1 MRSCTRSHR
10 MTQIDS
16 IVTRLLGL
24 HPKLIDLTLDRMWR
38 ILDALGHPER
48 GLPPVIHVA
57 GTNGKGS
64 TIAFMRAILEAAG
77 LRVHV
82 YTSPHLVRFN
92 ERFRLGAVRRRAGRE
107 RRRARRNLERMRAR
121 QRRRPHHGV
130 RDHHRGRIA
139 AVRAPCG
146 RHSAARGR
154 ARRPA
159 RCHQCDRAS
168 ARHRGDAGR
177 ARPCGIP
184 RRHRRQIAAEKAG
197 IFKPDVPAI
206 VAAQPREALPVI
218 ERQAARLHAPIRIAG
233 EDWTATEERGRLV
246 YQDDAGLIDLPAPK
260 LYGRHQFENA
270 GLAIAALRA
279 VDTLELA
286 PAAFEGVAKAEWP
299 ARMQRLASGALA
311 ALVPPGGEL
320 WLDGGHN
327 PDGGRVIASA
337 LADLEERV
345 SRPLVL
351 IVGMLANK
359 DGAGFLRNFTG
370 LARRVVTVPV
380 PQQKNSLP
388 AAALAEAARAIGL
401 PAQESPDLETALAA
415 IGRFDLDQ
423 PPRILITGS
432 LYLAGAAL
440 ALNGTPPD

>member
-1 MRSCTRSHR
+1 

-24 HPKLIDLTLDRMWR
+24 HPKRIDLTLERMWR

-77 LRVHV
+77 LRVHA

-92 ERFRLGAVRRRAGRE
+92 ERFRLGAGGEGRLATDDELADALAECERANAGAPITVFE
-107 RRRARRNLERMRAR
+107 ITTAAGLLLFAR
-121 QRRRPHHGV
+121 QPADILLLEVGLGGRLDATNVIERPLV
-130 RDHHRGRIA
+130 TVVSPVSRDHA
-139 AVRAPCG
+139 EFL
-146 RHSAARGR
+146 
-154 ARRPA
+154 
-159 RCHQCDRAS
+159 
-168 ARHRGDAGR
+168 GDTVGK
-177 ARPCGIP
+177 
-184 RRHRRQIAAEKAG
+184 IAAEKAG
-197 IFKPDVPAI
+197 IFKRDVPAI
-206 VAAQPREALPVI
+206 VAAQPREALAVI
-218 ERQAARLHAPIRIAG
+218 ERQAARAGAPIKIAG

-279 VDTLELA
+279 AGTLALT

-299 ARMQRLASGALA
+299 ARMQLLSSGRLA

-351 IVGMLANK
+351 IVGMLGSK
-359 DGAGFLRNFTG
+359 DSEGFLRNFTG
-370 LARRVVTVPV
+370 LARRIVTVPI
-380 PQQKNSLP
+380 PQQENTLP
-388 AAALAEAARAIGL
+388 AAALADAARAIGL
-401 PAQESPDLETALAA
+401 PAEVSPDIETALAA
-415 IGRFDLDQ
+415 IGAFDLDQ
-423 PPRILITGS
+423 PPRVLITGS